1 MFDITKID
9 DSIHFLDIEH
19 DILEFINTNPLLV
32 SSMKIDD
39 LSSCLYTS
47 NATIVRFCKKIGL
60 SGFNELKYSL
70 KESLTKNAT
79 ISNKYRKT
87 IEHHL
92 ITYKDF
98 INTIDTSS
106 IHQIV
111 DIICSDCQ
119 LYIHGRSLSA
129 IPAKYLYTVLNSID
143 RRCIFISD
151 LHLLKSLS
159 TNLDENSAV
168 IIVSAGAN
176 SEVYHQIIEDIK
188 IHNSK
193 IVLVTSNPE
202 SSLNQDSS
210 ISICTNDVL
219 QTYHSIDVNSRIEL
233 ITIIQL
239 LIELT
244 NQKLMYK

>member
-1 MFDITKID
+1 MFDTTKIAD
-9 DSIHFLDIEH
+9 TVHFLDIEH

-47 NATIVRFCKKIGL
+47 NASIVRFCKKLGL

-70 KESLTKNAT
+70 KESLNKNST
-79 ISNKYRKT
+79 TSNKYRKS
-87 IEHHL
+87 IEHNL

-98 INTIDTSS
+98 INTIDTTK
-106 IHQIV
+106 ITQII

-168 IIVSAGAN
+168 MIVSAGAS

-188 IHNSK
+188 LHNSK
-193 IVLVTSNPE
+193 IILVTSNPQ
-202 SSLNQDSS
+202 SPLNENSS
-210 ISICTNDVL
+210 ISICTNDTL
-219 QTYHSIDVNSRIEL
+219 QTHHTIDVNSRIEL
-233 ITIIQL
+233 ITIIQI

-244 NQKLMYK
+244 SQKLMYK